1 MVSDRAADA
10 GRNSGLATAHAQRR
24 KVVMEVS
31 LVSLLTQLR
40 GKLLQVLELDQDDHG
55 MVKYLRQMQHDVIKS
70 LEEVLELEKVR

>member
-1 MVSDRAADA
+1 
-10 GRNSGLATAHAQRR
+10 
-24 KVVMEVS
+24 MEVS